1 MTWKRRWCARRLLA
15 AAPRILLP
23 AVGFYLIALGAAPY
37 VRAEV
42 NARMIEV
49 GANLLDVEG
58 TMPELAGERVLVFNG
73 ARVVMLSGSS
83 RLSVAAVLEHF
94 QGYCTPAASE
104 GFSRFLRGGD
114 DRRGYVAC
122 LDRLAAASSGEL
134 LRVLGDVALD
144 GLAAAGSVRYFYA
157 GAPRRHHPVHRR
169 DPGGWARREAV
180 VSRRWGRSGRRPARH
195 RAARLIPAA
204 SCPRTRRGSPI
215 RSRCTWR
222 RECSRVSSCANT
234 AGSSQPTAGGFSRGP
249 ETSGP
254 KPGRLGTLR
263 REGRPA
269 RRARFCPRTDRHV
282 AGRGRR
288 TMRGGTR

>member
-42 NARMIEV
+42 DARMIEV

-157 GAPRRHHPVHRR
+157 ERRGDTTLYIAATLEGGLDVKRLFPADGDAPGADLRGIARPAGSRRILSAHQEGQPYQVALYVEARVQPGELMREYRR
-169 DPGGWARREAV
+169 KLAADGWRILEGRARPDRSQGGSALFVEKGGRLVALVFARGRTGTSLAV
-180 VSRRWGRSGRRPARH
+180 V
-195 RAARLIPAA
+195 
-204 SCPRTRRGSPI
+204 
-215 RSRCTWR
+215 
-222 RECSRVSSCANT
+222 
-234 AGSSQPTAGGFSRGP
+234 AG
-249 ETSGP
+249 
-254 KPGRLGTLR
+254 L
-263 REGRPA
+263 
-269 RRARFCPRTDRHV
+269 
-282 AGRGRR
+282 
-288 TMRGGTR
+288 